1 MRVSLILR
9 AVNKEG
15 LSNLKKIMD
24 NALAEAPQY
33 LLKVK
38 KDQQQIVF
46 DKIKH
51 LNRWYTKIIGLDE
64 VKVYQERVTA
74 LQDQLLKTQTKRREL
89 NTHLTEIRQK
99 ALEIQSQIQHIDRKE
114 KFDAYCHLINDERTI
129 LNMERTANATF
140 KEYDQAERELF
151 TAFTNAVRD
160 SQEKQRSQ
168 LEYSKY
174 ITMVLSLVGS
184 FIAFLFTFFWKHDL
198 KLYIH
203 NEVSSIKPSIPT
215 DVLVQKEMKKFED
228 QLNVATNRIQSINET
243 YFGQIA
249 KQRNIPVA
257 DMGKVPDQTP
267 IASYVVAGFVGYI
280 ILRLLVG

>member
-74 LQDQLLKTQTKRREL
+74 LQ
-89 NTHLTEIRQK
+89 
-99 ALEIQSQIQHIDRKE
+99 
-114 KFDAYCHLINDERTI
+114 
-129 LNMERTANATF
+129 
-140 KEYDQAERELF
+140 
-151 TAFTNAVRD
+151 
-160 SQEKQRSQ
+160 
-168 LEYSKY
+168 
-174 ITMVLSLVGS
+174 VGS
-184 FIAFLFTFFWKHDL
+184 
-198 KLYIH
+198 
-203 NEVSSIKPSIPT
+203 
-215 DVLVQKEMKKFED
+215 
-228 QLNVATNRIQSINET
+228 LN
-243 YFGQIA
+243 YWL
-249 KQRNIPVA
+249 
-257 DMGKVPDQTP
+257 
-267 IASYVVAGFVGYI
+267 SYRVT
-280 ILRLLVG
+280 R